1 MGGAGTPGARPE
13 TPGHNQLSETLRNGR
28 DRCSK
33 ERMHRPQPGWSN
45 TLSNSSARSPTGS
58 ACVPTLFPSVSL
70 KSVSGAFLTQEA
82 GRGPCRCPER
92 RAVAGPPRPKRDTGG
107 TKEMPQPRPLR
118 LTCHLFG
125 PALPDHRPAHR
136 GTKEMP
142 QPRPL
147 RLTCHLFGPALPQT
161 DSSTRPATVS
171 KLRHQRDDAAL
182 SAPPHVPSLWL
193 RARSRGDSSNSFPR
207 WCRALGRCRRAGRRT
222 GPPCSRFAAAAHGDD
237 AHDDCDGDNGGVV
250 VVMMIMIMIM
260 IMMPVMLMMVA
271 MTGPP
276 CSRFAAARLQ
286 RWRAG

>member
-58 ACVPTLFPSVSL
+58 ACVPTLFPSVSI
-70 KSVSGAFLTQEA
+70 KSVSGAFLTEEA

-92 RAVAGPPRPKRDTGG
+92 RAVAGPPRPKRDTG
-107 TKEMPQPRPLR
+107 
-118 LTCHLFG
+118 
-125 PALPDHRPAHR
+125 